1 VTGEKNPSRKKISTK
16 EDLTENDIRARS
28 SCKTFIVIFA
38 SQLTKKKP
46 KNLFSE
52 RKLLLLSLKQK

>member
-1 VTGEKNPSRKKISTK
+1 VTGEKNPSRKNISTK

-28 SCKTFIVIFA
+28 SCKIFIAIVA

-46 KNLFSE
+46 KNF
-52 RKLLLLSLKQK
+52 LSYKTASFVIKT